1 MSEQALEASLPARRA
16 APVLQLSFGM
26 RLQKIGLNTTL
37 LAGLVL
43 FTVVVVAAVAA
54 PLLTP
59 YDPIAQKLDEALKPP
74 FVLVGFDDG
83 DLTVRDAE
91 GGRFL
96 AGAAVSYDHLAV
108 AGYWT
113 AGCAPV

>member
-1 MSEQALEASLPARRA
+1 
-16 APVLQLSFGM
+16 
-26 RLQKIGLNTTL
+26 
-37 LAGLVL
+37 
-43 FTVVVVAAVAA
+43 
-54 PLLTP
+54 
-59 YDPIAQKLDEALKPP
+59 
-74 FVLVGFDDG
+74 VLVGFDDG

-113 AGCAPV
+113 AGCAPL